1 MRARR
6 PRRDGTSPSHTV
18 RTNARHSL
26 EPVKRVILISFDIDG
41 TLEEGDP
48 PGILTIEFVREAK
61 RDGFV
66 VGSCS
71 DRPISAQRAMW
82 KRHGIDVDFAVSKH
96 MLADLKSQFP
106 ADVYY
111 HIGDREDSDKRPAEQ
126 AGFEF
131 LWPDEA
137 LEKPW
142 FRR

>member
-1 MRARR
+1 M
-6 PRRDGTSPSHTV
+6 
-18 RTNARHSL
+18 
-26 EPVKRVILISFDIDG
+26 ILISFDIDG

-48 PGILTIEFVREAK
+48 PGILTIDFVREAK
-61 RDGFV
+61 KDGFL

-82 KRHGIDVDFAVSKH
+82 ERHGIEVDFAVSKH
-96 MLADLKSQFP
+96 MLPDVKSRFT

-111 HIGDREDSDKRPAEQ
+111 HIGDREDLDKRPAEQ

-137 LEKPW
+137 LAKPW
-142 FRR
+142 GRPRFRR

>member
-1 MRARR
+1 M
-6 PRRDGTSPSHTV
+6 
-18 RTNARHSL
+18 
-26 EPVKRVILISFDIDG
+26 ILISFDIDG

-61 RDGFV
+61 SGGFI

-82 KRHGIDVDFAVSKH
+82 ERHGIDVDFAVSKH
-96 MLADLKSQFP
+96 MLSDLKAQFQ

-111 HIGDREDSDKRPAEQ
+111 HIGDREDLDKRPAEQ

-131 LWPDEA
+131 LWPHEA
-137 LEKPW
+137 LERPW
-142 FRR
+142 GSPSFRR